1 MESSKVL
8 HKQYNNTINQL
19 FNVLSKPIDVRKTIN
34 ISMYIGAWYIYVFIM
49 HVFLYEEKWVVDEN
63 VYTNTVSTNFL
74 PEIFS

>member
-1 MESSKVL
+1 
-8 HKQYNNTINQL
+8 
-19 FNVLSKPIDVRKTIN
+19 
-34 ISMYIGAWYIYVFIM
+34 M

>member
-19 FNVLSKPIDVRKTIN
+19 FNILSIPIDVRKTIN
-34 ISMYIGAWYIYVFIM
+34 ISMYIGALYIYVFIM

-74 PEIFS
+74 PEVFS

>member
-19 FNVLSKPIDVRKTIN
+19 FNYCQNPY
-34 ISMYIGAWYIYVFIM
+34 MYEKQLIYPWTLVHYIYVFIM
-49 HVFLYEEKWVVDEN
+49 HVFLYEEKWAVDEN

-74 PEIFS
+74 PE

>member
-19 FNVLSKPIDVRKTIN
+19 FNVLSIPIDVRKTIN
-34 ISMYIGAWYIYVFIM
+34 MVHYIYVFIM